1 MVRVMVVDDD
11 PGVCSSLVAFL
22 EDWGLEVKAFGN
34 AEDALEW
41 LERGDPQ
48 VAVVD
53 LRLPGISGD
62 RLIPMM
68 RELSPNLPCIIYTG
82 STDFTPSPED
92 PGLCDV
98 PVYRKPMSDLS
109 IMVEHI
115 LALAKGR

>member
-1 MVRVMVVDDD
+1 MVSVMLVDDD
-11 PGVCSSLVAFL
+11 PSVCSSLAAFL
-22 EDWGLEVKAFGN
+22 EDWGLEVKTFGN

-41 LERGDPQ
+41 LKGEEPE

-68 RELSPNLPCIIYTG
+68 REISPGLPCIIYTG
-82 STDFTPSPED
+82 STDFAPTSAD
-92 PGLCDV
+92 PRLSDV
-98 PVYRKPMSDLS
+98 SVYRKPMSDLS
-109 IMVEHI
+109 ILVNRI